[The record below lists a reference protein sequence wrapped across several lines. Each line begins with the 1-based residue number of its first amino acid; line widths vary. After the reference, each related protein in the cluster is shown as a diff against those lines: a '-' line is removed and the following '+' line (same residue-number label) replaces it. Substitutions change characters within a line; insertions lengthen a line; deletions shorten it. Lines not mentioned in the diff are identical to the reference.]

1 MPTGPFPNGAPAG
14 GKVST
19 ALIANTRG
27 FDLNSDPST
36 GDIWEQTVDP
46 NAGAFTPVTLSPGQ
60 HGTMTVTITPSGK
73 SGKTVSGTLYVDVWS
88 GELGVGG
95 EVVALPYEYTIK

>member
-1 MPTGPFPNGAPAG
+1 M
-14 GKVST
+14 VR
-19 ALIANTRG
+19 TR
-27 FDLNSDPST
+27 
-36 GDIWEQTVDP
+36 
-46 NAGAFTPVTLSPGQ
+46 
-60 HGTMTVTITPSGK
+60 